1 MSRFVVLADGSS
13 DDDLYVAEAVAR
25 AGPDGAVVLI
35 AVLPG
40 SLVAGVDPPRERGRR
55 RRELEDEAV
64 RLLRDQLVRI
74 GATCEAA
81 VVALFGDP
89 VDDTLLLANNLGADA
104 VVVRSDAPSLGRLR
118 SESMTPVVAVPQ
130 AEAPA

>member
-1 MSRFVVLADGSS
+1 MARFVVLTDGSA
-13 DDDLYVAEAVAR
+13 DDDRHVTEAVAR
-25 AGPDGAVVLI
+25 AGRDGAVVLI

-89 VDDTLLLANNLGADA
+89 VDDTMLLATNLGADA
-104 VVVRSDAPSLGRLR
+104 VFVRSDAPSQGRLR
-118 SESMTPVVAVPQ
+118 RESATPVVAVPQ

>member
-1 MSRFVVLADGSS
+1 MPHLVVLTDGSA
-13 DDDLYVAEAVAR
+13 DDDGLVAEASR
-25 AGPDGAVVLI
+25 KAGDDGAVVLI

-40 SLVAGVDPPRERGRR
+40 LLVAGISPPRERGRR
-55 RRELEDEAV
+55 RRELEDEAA

-74 GATCEAA
+74 GATCEAG

-104 VVVRSDAPSLGRLR
+104 VVVRSDFPCLDRMRG
-118 SESMTPVVAVPQ
+118 ESMAPVVAVPQ